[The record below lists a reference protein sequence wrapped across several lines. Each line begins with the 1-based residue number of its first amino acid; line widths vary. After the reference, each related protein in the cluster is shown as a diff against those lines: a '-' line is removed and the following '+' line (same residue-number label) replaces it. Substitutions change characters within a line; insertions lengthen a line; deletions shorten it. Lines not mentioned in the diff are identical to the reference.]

1 MNDLDL
7 SDNVIDVRNIIERV
21 EELESNRDENVSGAP
36 DGTETPD
43 PEGWPVAFPE
53 DAAELKLLTQ
63 LLAELAGYGGDEQ
76 WRGNWYPLTLIRDTY
91 FTEYAQ
97 ELAEDCGMVKEGAT
111 WPKNCIDWDEAA
123 RQLKQD
129 YSTVDVDGTEY
140 FYR

>member
-36 DGTETPD
+36 DDTETPD
-43 PEGWPVAFPE
+43 PEGWPAAFPE
-53 DAAELKLLTQ
+53 DAAELKLLTE

-97 ELAEDCGMVKEGAT
+97 ELAEDCGMVREGAT
-111 WPKNCIDWDEAA
+111 WPNNCIDWDEAA